1 MNTNRLYKYALNAE
15 NKLMF
20 IDDVPNGLECGCVC
34 PGCKEKLIAKNDG
47 KIREHHF
54 AHTSNSEC
62 VTGYQTM
69 IHLLAKGIIL
79 QYKIIPGFGVDN
91 KLFRATQIGCEI
103 RLDNLNII
111 PDVFAIVPVDY
122 ILNNLGAITKNMPFI
137 IEIYVTH
144 KVDEEKARIIKNAG
158 IPAIEIDLS
167 KTEATTAEELIK
179 DIYNSK
185 NWNYINKE
193 PGPQF
198 VPSLNIQNLYNL
210 FPMRYNSRPSAPS
223 HRKNNYKYRGYYKKR
238 K

>member
-1 MNTNRLYKYALNAE
+1 MNTNRLIKYALNTE

-54 AHTSNSEC
+54 AHTSNTEC

-69 IHLLAKGIIL
+69 IHLLAKAIIAK
-79 QYKIIPGFGVDN
+79 YKMIPGFGSDN
-91 KLFRATQIGCEI
+91 KLFVASQIGCEI
-103 RLDNLNII
+103 RLDPLNII
-111 PDVFAIVPVDY
+111 PDIIAVAQVQ
-122 ILNNLGAITKNMPFI
+122 LNYNNVGSITSTIPFI

-144 KVDEEKARIIKNAG
+144 KVDEEKAKIIKAAG

-167 KTEATTAEELIK
+167 KSEATTEEELIK
-179 DIYNSK
+179 DIYNSA
-185 NWNYINKE
+185 NWNYINRE
-193 PGPQF
+193 PGPRF

-210 FPMRYNSRPSAPS
+210 FPRSYYSRLTNTTP
-223 HRKNNYKYRGYYKKR
+223 RRNNYRYKGYYRKR
-238 K
+238 R